1 MGSWPSSID
10 RASGWPQM
18 TVRPVSRPP
27 APFTVPANGSIDERF
42 AAIASA
48 INRKQDAGI
57 ASSAFHFIGLVD
69 DTGQTWRL
77 TVDAAGSLHT
87 ELVPR

>member
-1 MGSWPSSID
+1 MS
-10 RASGWPQM
+10 
-18 TVRPVSRPP
+18 VRPVSRPP

-57 ASSAFHFIGLVD
+57 ASSAFHFIGIISPD
-69 DTGQTWRL
+69 GTTWRL
-77 TVDAAGSLHT
+77 TVDDAGDLHT
-87 ELVPR
+87 EQVPR